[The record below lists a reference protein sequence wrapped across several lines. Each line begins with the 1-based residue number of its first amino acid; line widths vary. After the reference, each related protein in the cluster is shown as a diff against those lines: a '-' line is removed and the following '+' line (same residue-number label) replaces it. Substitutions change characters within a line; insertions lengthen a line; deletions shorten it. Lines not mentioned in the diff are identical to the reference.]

1 MAESSI
7 ELAQEIIQEG
17 VGLVQLE
24 IELAKQEAKELLR
37 RNGIAI
43 GLMMF
48 GALLLMVALLV
59 ILPLFLLV
67 VLWSNHVLGAIIWL
81 SSYVVVGAVLIVVGR
96 VMLRITVPPKTQ
108 ASLLETK
115 EWALRQVKSN
125 SR

>member
-1 MAESSI
+1 MAGSSI
-7 ELAQEIIQEG
+7 ELAQEIVHEG
-17 VGLVQLE
+17 VGLVHLQ
-24 IELAKQEAKELLR
+24 IELAKQEARELLQ

-43 GLMMF
+43 SLLAF
-48 GALLLMVALLV
+48 GSLLLMVALLV
-59 ILPLFLLV
+59 ILPMFLLV

-81 SSYVVVGAVLIVVGR
+81 GSYVVIGGVMILVGR
-96 VMLRITVPPKTQ
+96 LLLRITVPPKTQ